1 MTRGGREGVGVEGE
15 RGRVRVREERQGRI
29 SKKRGERGG
38 RVEVRRGVEKKETGV
53 EDDEKREMDRI
64 EIKNE

>member
-1 MTRGGREGVGVEGE
+1 MEGE

-64 EIKNE
+64 EIKKE